1 MNDSGTNRL
10 RIRNARKAF
19 IVFCRSDNLK
29 TVIDIKGLP
38 HTAVENIVYG
48 NPLSRMFMAIRYLLS
63 ITLYPLPFSGLK
75 VFFYRLCGTHIG
87 KNVYISPA
95 VYIDMI
101 NPALVTI
108 GNNVMIGMGAKIA
121 VHERTMETL
130 SLGRVTIGDNVTIGG
145 LSIIR
150 LATSIGEN
158 ARIDMMCNIT
168 KNVPPNTVLIG
179 GRNGAP
185 LHGKDL

>member
-1 MNDSGTNRL
+1 MNASGTNKQ
-10 RIRNARKAF
+10 RIRDARRAVLAF
-19 IVFCRSDNLK
+19 FRSDGLK
-29 TVIDIKGLP
+29 TVIDIKGLS
-38 HTAVENIVYG
+38 HAEVEKITYG
-48 NPLSRMFMAIRYLLS
+48 NLLSRILMSIRYFLS
-63 ITLYPLPFSGLK
+63 IMLYPLPFSGLK
-75 VFFYRLCGTHIG
+75 TFFYRLCGVRIG

-108 GNNVMIGMGAKIA
+108 GNNVMIGMGATIA

-130 SLGRVTIGDNVTIGG
+130 SLGRVSIGNNVTIGG
-145 LSIIR
+145 LSVLR
-150 LATSIGEN
+150 HATAVGDN

-168 KNVPPNTVLIG
+168 RNVPPNATALG
-179 GRNGAP
+179 CRNGIP